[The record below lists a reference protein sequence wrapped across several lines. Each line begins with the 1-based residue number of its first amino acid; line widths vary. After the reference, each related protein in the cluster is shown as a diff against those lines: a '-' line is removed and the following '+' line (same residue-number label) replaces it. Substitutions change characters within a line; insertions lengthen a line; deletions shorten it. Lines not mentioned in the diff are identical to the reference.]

1 MMTTQKTAKRGDFNP
16 NWPVP
21 DEYLLELG
29 RMVSL
34 WGSLESTTAVAISK
48 LAGYDSPTDP
58 RALTMVAQSS
68 FQQRVDI
75 VSSLCGQLVDQV
87 PHLRDYESVIKKVR
101 AAQEGR
107 NKYAH
112 NALSLDEDGLVHIA
126 YMSARG
132 TFKTTV
138 EIVRV
143 AEIKEVTAKIHEA
156 TVALHGLITNTAV
169 KPMWER

>member
-1 MMTTQKTAKRGDFNP
+1 MTTQKTAKRGEFNS

-29 RMVSL
+29 RMVSV
-34 WGSLESTTAVAISK
+34 WGSLESMTAVAISM

-58 RALTMVAQSS
+58 RALTMVAHSN

-75 VSSLCGQLVDQV
+75 VSALCGQLVEEY
-87 PHLRDYESVIKKVR
+87 PHLKDYESVIKKIR
-101 AAQEGR
+101 AAQAGR

-112 NALSLDEDGLVHIA
+112 NALSLDEDGQVHIA

-143 AEIKEVTAKIHEA
+143 IEIEEVTAKIHEA
-156 TVALHGLITNTAV
+156 VCALQSLITNKLL

>member
-1 MMTTQKTAKRGDFNP
+1 MTIQKTSKRGEFNT

-29 RMVSL
+29 RMVCV
-34 WGSLESTTAVAISK
+34 WGSLESMTAVAISM
-48 LAGYDSPTDP
+48 LAGFESPTHP
-58 RALTMVAQSS
+58 VALTMVAHSN
-68 FQQRVDI
+68 FQQRVDVI
-75 VSSLCGQLVDQV
+75 SSLCGQLVDQV
-87 PHLRDYESVIKKVR
+87 PHLKDYEAVIKTIR
-101 AAQEGR
+101 TAQSGR

-112 NALSLDEDGLVHIA
+112 NALSLDEDGQVHIA

-138 EIVRV
+138 EVVRV
-143 AEIKEVTAKIHEA
+143 AEIKEVNAKIHEA
-156 TVALHGLITNTAV
+156 VCALQALITNKPL

>member
-1 MMTTQKTAKRGDFNP
+1 MTTQKTSKRGEFNP

-29 RMVSL
+29 RMVSV

-48 LAGYDSPTDP
+48 LAGYESPTDI
-58 RALTMVAQSS
+58 RALAMVAHSN

-75 VSSLCGQLVDQV
+75 VSSLCGQLVEQV
-87 PHLRDYESVIKKVR
+87 PHLKDYEIVIKKVR
-101 AAQEGR
+101 AAQAGR

-132 TFKTTV
+132 TFKTNV

-143 AEIKEVTAKIHEA
+143 ADIKEVTAKIHEA
-156 TVALHGLITNTAV
+156 AVALHGLITNTAT

>member
-1 MMTTQKTAKRGDFNP
+1 MMTTQKTAKRGEFNP

-58 RALTMVAQSS
+58 RALTMVAHSN

-101 AAQEGR
+101 AAQAGR

>member
-1 MMTTQKTAKRGDFNP
+1 MTTQRTSKRGEFNP

-29 RMVSL
+29 RMVSV
-34 WGSLESTTAVAISK
+34 WGSLESMTAVAISMF
-48 LAGYDSPTDP
+48 AGYDSPTDP
-58 RALTMVAQSS
+58 RALTMVAHSN

-75 VSSLCGQLVDQV
+75 VSSLCGQLVEEY
-87 PHLRDYESVIKKVR
+87 PHIQNYEGVIKKIR
-101 AAQEGR
+101 AAQAGR

-112 NALSLDEDGLVHIA
+112 NALSLDEDGQVHIA

-138 EIVRV
+138 EVVRL

-156 TVALHGLITNTAV
+156 VCALQALITNKPL
-169 KPMWER
+169 KPMWQR

>member
-1 MMTTQKTAKRGDFNP
+1 MTTQKTAKRGEFNP

-58 RALTMVAQSS
+58 RALTMVAHSN

-101 AAQEGR
+101 AAQAGR

-132 TFKTTV
+132 IFKTTV